1 MPVKAFSVSYN
12 FFSEHRCRKAP
23 SKLDKSSLL
32 SNSRKAPSKLD
43 KSSLLSN
50 SNNSPFQVKIA
61 LPKHNAA
68 HLNDIIFN
76 IEMNNASLEHLI

>member
-12 FFSEHRCRKAP
+12 FFSEHRC
-23 SKLDKSSLL
+23 
-32 SNSRKAPSKLD
+32 RKAPSKLD

-68 HLNDIIFN
+68 HLNEIISN